1 MTAPL
6 SSPDPA
12 GPHPSVDELADLAE
26 GLVESAGTAETLRR
40 HLAGCAECRET
51 AEALAE
57 VQALLGDAEA
67 PPMPADVAERLDAAL
82 AAAAA
87 GADAAE
93 AVDKAVRGPQ
103 EPSRSGHRGQS
114 PTRPAH
120 PATAASAP
128 PGRPTAGTGLTAPG
142 STGPGRPR
150 RRRARLLLGAAA
162 ALLAVG
168 LGGALL
174 LQPGDRQPS
183 DSTAARADA
192 PAATSV
198 PVPGTPPRPEAGGGT
213 AYREDALAGQIQQLL
228 ARGTGPGSPGAKP
241 SAGPPVDGEQG
252 IRGHGAT
259 ACPAPVDGTPLAT
272 DLGSFAGAPAEVLV
286 YAVPGRPDQLDVYL
300 RTPDCGPVLLHRTVP
315 TR

>member
-6 SSPDPA
+6 SSPDPT
-12 GPHPSVDELADLAE
+12 GPHPGVDELADLAE
-26 GLVESAGTAETLRR
+26 GLVESAETAEALRR
-40 HLAGCAECRET
+40 HLADCPECRET
-51 AEALAE
+51 TEALAE
-57 VQALLGDAEA
+57 VQALLGAAEA
-67 PPMPADVAERLDAAL
+67 PPMPADIAERLDAAL
-82 AAAAA
+82 AAAATET
-87 GADAAE
+87 DAAE

-103 EPSRSGHRGQS
+103 EPSRPGHRGEG
-114 PTRPAH
+114 PTRPAR

-128 PGRPTAGTGLTAPG
+128 PGRPAAGTPSTAPG
-142 STGPGRPR
+142 SPGPGRTR

-162 ALLAVG
+162 ALFAVG

-174 LQPGDRQPS
+174 LQPDDRRS
-183 DSTAARADA
+183 SSTSAARADA

-198 PVPGTPPRPEAGGGT
+198 PAAGTPPRPEADGGT
-213 AYREDALAGQIQQLL
+213 AYREDALAAQIQQLL
-228 ARGTGPGSPGAKP
+228 AQGGRPGSPAAKP

-252 IRGHGAT
+252 IRGHSAT

-272 DLGSFAGAPAEVLV
+272 DRGSFAGAPAEVLV
-286 YAVPGRPDQLDVYL
+286 YAVPGHPDQLDVYL

>member
-6 SSPDPA
+6 SSPDPT
-12 GPHPSVDELADLAE
+12 GPHPGVDELADLAE
-26 GLVESAGTAETLRR
+26 GLVESPETAEALRR
-40 HLAGCAECRET
+40 HLADCAECRET

-57 VQALLGDAEA
+57 VQALLGAAET

-82 AAAAA
+82 AAAATET
-87 GADAAE
+87 DAAE

-103 EPSRSGHRGQS
+103 EPSRPAHRGEG
-114 PTRPAH
+114 PTRPAR

-128 PGRPTAGTGLTAPG
+128 PGRPAAGTAPTAPG
-142 STGPGRPR
+142 GTGPGRPR

-162 ALLAVG
+162 ALFAVG

-174 LQPGDRQPS
+174 LQPDDRQPS
-183 DSTAARADA
+183 SSSAARADA

-198 PVPGTPPRPEAGGGT
+198 PAPGTPPRPEADGGT
-213 AYREDALAGQIQQLL
+213 AYREDALAAQIQQLI
-228 ARGTGPGSPGAKP
+228 AQGGRPGSPAAKP

-252 IRGHGAT
+252 IRGHSAT

-272 DLGSFAGAPAEVLV
+272 DRGSFAGAPAEVLV
-286 YAVPGRPDQLDVYL
+286 YAVPGHPDQLDVYL